1 MRIIHFDSDSL
12 GAPYAGGQARR
23 THEIN
28 KRLASRHDI
37 TVVTAG
43 FKTLR
48 DETVDGVRYR
58 RMLAL
63 PHPLNFVWYFVELAP
78 RALLAQADLIVED
91 FSSPLTASGLPPI
104 VRAPVVGVAS
114 YLFGKQAAQRYHLPI
129 DRWEAAMVRRYRHLI
144 ALTYVQ
150 EGQLRAHAPAA
161 NIRIIPNGADDE
173 AFANPWAG
181 DEDYVAFI
189 GRLDWNM
196 KGLDLL
202 LDVAAR
208 LPDRLPLAIAGD
220 GPGRDRLEQAI
231 DKRGVRGRVRTLG
244 RLDGAQRHRF
254 VAHAKALA
262 FTSRYENQSL
272 VGLDALAVGVPI
284 VAFDVESSRELF
296 GDTAAVVP
304 AFDVDAFAA
313 ALTQLASDASRA
325 QGLSAA
331 ARARATSFTWN
342 NAARDQ
348 EQFYGDVLAHEA
360 GKGAARA
367 GA

>member
-1 MRIIHFDSDSL
+1 MRIVHFDSDSL

-28 KRLASRHDI
+28 KRLARRHDI

-43 FKTLR
+43 YRALR
-48 DETVDGVRYR
+48 DDTVDGVRYR

-63 PHPLNFVWYFVELAP
+63 PHPMNFVWYFVELVP
-78 RALLAQADLIVED
+78 RALLAHTDLIVED
-91 FSSPLTASGLPPI
+91 FSAPLTASGMPFL
-104 VRAPVVGVAS
+104 VRRPVIGVAS

-129 DRWEAAMVRRYRHLI
+129 DRWEAAMIARYRNLV
-144 ALTYVQ
+144 ALTHVQ
-150 EGQLRAHAPAA
+150 EAQLRASAPNA

-173 AFANPWAG
+173 AFDNPWVG
-181 DEDYVAFI
+181 DEDYIAFI

-202 LDVAAR
+202 LDVGAR
-208 LPDRLPLAIAGD
+208 LPPSLPLMIAGD
-220 GPGRDRLEQAI
+220 GPGRDRLERAI
-231 DKRGVRGRVRTLG
+231 DERGVRGRVRTLG
-244 RLDGAQRHRF
+244 RLEGASRHRF
-254 VAHAKALA
+254 LARAKALA

-272 VGLDALAVGVPI
+272 VGLDALAVGVPT
-284 VAFDVESSRELF
+284 VAFDVDSSRELF
-296 GDTAAVVP
+296 GDAAAIVA

-313 ALTQLASDASRA
+313 ALAKLAAETSRA

-348 EQFYGDVLAHEA
+348 EQFYGDVLAREA
-360 GKGAARA
+360 GKGAATA
-367 GA
+367 EA

>member
-1 MRIIHFDSDSL
+1 MRIVHFDSDSL
-12 GAPYAGGQARR
+12 GTPYAGGQARR

-28 KRLASRHDI
+28 KRLAQRHEI

-43 FKTLR
+43 FKTLH
-48 DETVDGVRYR
+48 DETIDGIRYR

-63 PHPLNFVWYFVELAP
+63 PHPMNFIWYFVELMP
-78 RALLAQADLIVED
+78 RALVAHTDLIVED
-91 FSSPLTASGLPPI
+91 FSSPLTASGLPSMS
-104 VRAPVVGVAS
+104 RTPVIGVAS

-129 DRWEAAMVRRYRHLI
+129 DRWEAAMVARYRHLV
-144 ALTYVQ
+144 ALTHVQ
-150 EGQLRAHAPAA
+150 EGQLRARAPAA

-173 AFANPWAG
+173 AFAYPWVG
-181 DEDYVAFI
+181 DEEYVAFI

-208 LPDRLPLAIAGD
+208 LPEGLPLAIAGD
-220 GPGRDRLEQAI
+220 GPGRDRLERAI
-231 DKRGVRGRVRTLG
+231 DERGVRARVRTLG
-244 RLDGAQRHRF
+244 RLEGVQRHRF
-254 VAHAKALA
+254 VARARALA

-296 GDTAAVVP
+296 ADAAALVH
-304 AFDVDAFAA
+304 AFDTDAFAA
-313 ALTQLASDASRA
+313 ALVQLASDASRA
-325 QGLSAA
+325 QALSAT
-331 ARARATSFTWN
+331 ARARATIFTWN
-342 NAARDQ
+342 IAARDQ
-348 EQFYGDVLAHEA
+348 EQFYTDVLTREA

>member
-1 MRIIHFDSDSL
+1 MRIVHFDSDSL
-12 GAPYAGGQARR
+12 GTPYAGGQARR

-28 KRLASRHDI
+28 KRLARRHDI
-37 TVVTAG
+37 TVITAG
-43 FKTLR
+43 FQKLR

-63 PHPLNFVWYFVELAP
+63 PHPMNFIWYFVELVP
-78 RALLAQADLIVED
+78 RAVWAHADLIVED
-91 FSSPLTASGLPPI
+91 FSSPLTASGLPMF
-104 VRAPVVGVAS
+104 VRTPVVGVAS

-129 DRWEAAMVRRYRHLI
+129 DRWESAMVGRYGHI
-144 ALTYVQ
+144 VALTGVQ
-150 EGQLRAHAPAA
+150 EAQLRASAPHA
-161 NIRIIPNGADDE
+161 NIRIIPNGADDN
-173 AFANPWAG
+173 AFANPWVG
-181 DEDYVAFI
+181 DEEYIAFI

-202 LDVAAR
+202 LDAAAR
-208 LPDRLPLAIAGD
+208 LPESLPLVIAGD
-220 GPGRDRLEQAI
+220 GPGRERLERAI
-231 DKRGVRGRVRTLG
+231 DERSIRSRVRTLG
-244 RLDGAQRHRF
+244 RLEGVARHRF
-254 VAHAKALA
+254 IAQAKALA

-284 VAFDVESSRELF
+284 VAFDVDSSRELF
-296 GDTAAVVP
+296 GDAAAIVP

-313 ALTQLASDASRA
+313 ALVQLAGDTSRA

-348 EQFYGDVLAHEA
+348 EQFYGDALAREA
-360 GKGAARA
+360 GKGAAAA